1 MVATAQTASSL
12 TLVIQHC
19 IPPDGAAYYLAQKVV
34 LNTFQMAPG
43 SPTACHTTVP
53 DVKVAQVPSRMTTS
67 DHNTSCCWKTA
78 SSILF
83 T

>member
-1 MVATAQTASSL
+1 MVATAQAVSSL

-19 IPPDGAAYYLAQKVV
+19 IPPDGTAYYLAQKVI
-34 LNTFQMAPG
+34 LNMFQMAPG

-53 DVKVAQVPSRMTTS
+53 DVKMVEVPGRMTAC
-67 DHNTSCCWKTA
+67 DHNTWRKTD
-78 SSILF
+78 SSTGL